1 MMIWYHYIFVFLA
14 GFCAVN
20 CIPHLVAGI
29 SGEKFQSPFA
39 SPPGVGESSAVV
51 NFLWGMANIG
61 FCFGLLALAPGFEF
75 SDCTHVGV
83 FIAGVVLPGAGLAW
97 YFARVRHPEDN

>member
-1 MMIWYHYIFVFLA
+1 MVWYHYLGVFIA

-20 CIPHLVAGI
+20 FIPHLVAGI

-61 FCFGLLALAPGFEF
+61 FCYGLLSWVPSFDFGN
-75 SDCTHVGV
+75 STHLGV
-83 FIAGVVLPGAGLAW
+83 FVAGAVLLGAPLSM
-97 YFARVRHPEDN
+97 YFANVRHPEG